1 MTDAEKNS
9 RLVYSSD
16 GTDAGRIEVKP
27 SKNAPARRSN
37 TSHTPSRTPARG
49 VAPADGFVRLQ
60 REKKGRGG
68 KTVTIVL
75 GLPGGAS
82 EHEAILKVLKQHCGA
97 GGTLEGDTLEIQG
110 DHRER
115 LRVKLEAMGHR
126 VKLAGG

>member
-1 MTDAEKNS
+1 MMTNAEKNS

-16 GTDAGRIEVKP
+16 GTDAGRVEVKP
-27 SKNAPARRSN
+27 SKSAPARRTNPSR
-37 TSHTPSRTPARG
+37 TPSRTTL
-49 VAPADGFVRLQ
+49 PADGFVRLQ

-75 GLPGGAS
+75 GLPGGVS
-82 EHEAILKVLKQHCGA
+82 EREAVLKILKQHCGA
-97 GGTLEGDTLEIQG
+97 GGTIEGDTLELQG

-115 LRVKLEAMGHR
+115 LRAKLEAMGHQ

>member
-16 GTDAGRIEVKP
+16 GTDAGRVEVKP
-27 SKNAPARRSN
+27 SKGVVGRRP
-37 TSHTPSRTPARG
+37 TPPRRPLRATP
-49 VAPADGFVRLQ
+49 PADGFVRLQ
-60 REKKGRGG
+60 REKTGRGG
-68 KTVTIVL
+68 KTVTVVL

-82 EHEAILKVLKQHCGA
+82 EREAVLKVLKQHCGA
-97 GGTLEGDTLEIQG
+97 GGTIEGDVLEIQG

>member
-16 GTDAGRIEVKP
+16 GTDAGRVEIKP
-27 SKNAPARRSN
+27 SKNAPARRAS
-37 TSHTPSRTPARG
+37 PSRTPART
-49 VAPADGFVRLQ
+49 VPPADGFVRLQ
-60 REKKGRGG
+60 RETKGRGG

-75 GLPGGAS
+75 GLPGGAT
-82 EHEAILKVLKQHCGA
+82 EREATLKVLKQHCGA
-97 GGTLEGDTLEIQG
+97 GGTIEGDTLEIQG